1 MMRTIIYLLLFCIA
15 IFSENLHGQQAII
28 NFSISKNITDL
39 KWKLYQNKWDDTIS
53 NTNQSK
59 SFYFGNA
66 SQLHKYVYFKS
77 EIAFNH
83 YINNF
88 HVTNKLS
95 SNSNEYSFVYGSLE
109 NIGVSMIFAPEIR
122 FKNKYVHCFV
132 NSGIQLKQDVLNHL
146 IEGTG
151 LDASGSL
158 DDLSKFNSKRNFSTI
173 WVNTLGASVYYHGI
187 GLSLE
192 LGFSI
197 APSSV
202 FIDDVLSYRSNA
214 HFYKLGISYLI
225 KK

>member
-1 MMRTIIYLLLFCIA
+1 MRNFFNLLLFSISVFIA
-15 IFSENLHGQQAII
+15 SLNGQQAII
-28 NFSISKNITDL
+28 NFSISKNDTEL
-39 KWKLYQNKWDDTIS
+39 KWKLYQNKWDGTIS
-53 NTNQSK
+53 NTNQST
-59 SFYFGNA
+59 SFYFGNS
-66 SQLHKYVYFKS
+66 SQLFKNVYFKS

-132 NSGIQLKQDVLNHL
+132 NSGIRLKQDVLNHL
-146 IEGTG
+146 IEGSG